1 MKNKQL
7 KKAII
12 KYLETVTHEKYL
24 SHEIFKNDIYIS
36 TTGYDYY
43 MTIEDLK
50 IILLENNIITFK
62 QFFKR

>member
-1 MKNKQL
+1 MKKKQL

-24 SHEIFKNDIYIS
+24 SHEIFKNDIYIT

-43 MTIEDLK
+43 MTMEDLK
-50 IILLENNIITFK
+50 DELLNNNIITLK
-62 QFFKR
+62 QYFKR

>member
-1 MKNKQL
+1 MKSKQL

-24 SHEIFKNDIYIS
+24 NHEIFKNDIYIT

-43 MTIEDLK
+43 MTMEDLK
-50 IILLENNIITFK
+50 DELLNNNIITLK
-62 QFFKR
+62 QYFKR